1 MLDGRLGSG
10 DLFHMGVVVPDLDA
24 AVRELGALLNLTWT
38 DVVETPVRQ
47 QRPHGLEEYVMRV
60 VYSTGTA
67 PHLEVIEAIPD
78 SLFAL
83 DPSRNRLH
91 HFGVWVDDVEAEG
104 ARLEALG
111 MPRVSQLVRDDGG
124 PPLITFHARPD
135 GERLELCHASM
146 RPGFDAWISGGS
158 YPGN

>member
-10 DLFHMGVVVPDLDA
+10 DLFHMGVVVPDLDL
-24 AVRELGALLNLTWT
+24 AVRELGSLLALTWT

-47 QRPHGLEEYVMRV
+47 RRPHGVEEYVMRV
-60 VYSTGTA
+60 VYSTGRA

-83 DPSRNRLH
+83 DPSRHRLH
-91 HFGVWVDDVEAEG
+91 HFGVWVDDVAAEG
-104 ARLEALG
+104 ERLTALG
-111 MPRVSQLVRDDGG
+111 MPRVSELVRDDG
-124 PPLITFHARPD
+124 PPLIAFHARPD
-135 GERLELCHASM
+135 GERLELCDVSL
-146 RPGFDAWISGGS
+146 RPGFVAWISGGA